1 MKTVYLHGSLGE
13 CFGEAFE
20 LEVGSPAEAVRALT
34 ANLGPP
40 FLAALRDGAFRVAN
54 GDDDLAAEQLL
65 MTTGAS
71 TIHIEPVIAGAGDV
85 FKVIAGIAL
94 VAAAFIVPGA
104 QGLGAAV
111 PGFLG
116 SALGVT
122 YGSVALFGVSLALS
136 GVGGL
141 LAPTPGVS
149 DYGERERPDARPSFV
164 FNGAV
169 NTLEQGGPV
178 PLVYGQH
185 RVGSVV
191 VSGGLDVVKV
201 P

>member
-20 LEVGSPAEAVRALT
+20 LEVDSPAEAVRALT
-34 ANLGPP
+34 ANLGEP

-54 GDDDLAAEQLL
+54 GDDELTVEALP
-65 MTTGAS
+65 MTTGAA

-94 VAAAFIVPGA
+94 VATAFIAP
-104 QGLGAAV
+104 GLGATAFTV
-111 PGFLG
+111 LG
-116 SALGVT
+116 STIT
-122 YGSVALFGVSLALS
+122 YGNIALFGIALTLS

-169 NTLEQGGPV
+169 NTIEQGGPV